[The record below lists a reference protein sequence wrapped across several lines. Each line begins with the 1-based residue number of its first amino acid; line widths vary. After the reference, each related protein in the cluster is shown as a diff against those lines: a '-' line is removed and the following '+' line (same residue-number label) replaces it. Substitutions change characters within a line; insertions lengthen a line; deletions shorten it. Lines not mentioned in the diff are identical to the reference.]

1 MQASEPW
8 SLAKTIKE
16 FHNADSPQ
24 NAPTRKQL
32 EEKKQMKE
40 KMLRIVFQ
48 GVESLRIA
56 GILLQPVMPTKMDQ
70 LLDMLGVKKENRT
83 FEMAK
88 FCADREYG
96 DSFVDLGKGHVG
108 ALFPPLLSEY

>member
-8 SLAKTIKE
+8 TLAKTIKG
-16 FHNADSPQ
+16 FHNVDTPQ
-24 NAPTRKQL
+24 NAPTGTQL
-32 EEKKQMKE
+32 REKKQMKE

-56 GILLQPVMPTKMDQ
+56 GILLQPVMPRKMNQ
-70 LLDMLGVKKENRT
+70 LLDMLGVKNEHRT
-83 FEMAK
+83 FEMAS

-108 ALFPPLLSEY
+108 ALFPPLMSEY